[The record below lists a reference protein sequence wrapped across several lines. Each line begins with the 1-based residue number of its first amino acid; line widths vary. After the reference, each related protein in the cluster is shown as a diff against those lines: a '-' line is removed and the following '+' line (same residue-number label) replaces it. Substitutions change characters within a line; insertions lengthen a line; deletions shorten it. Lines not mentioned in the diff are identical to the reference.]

1 MEGGL
6 AEQLERVVQREG
18 VEVTFWEHRV
28 KTLHESDVGEW
39 EGVHFHVF

>member
-6 AEQLERVVQREG
+6 AEQLERVVQREA

-28 KTLHESDVGEW
+28 KSLQESDVGEW
-39 EGVHFHVF
+39 EGVHLT